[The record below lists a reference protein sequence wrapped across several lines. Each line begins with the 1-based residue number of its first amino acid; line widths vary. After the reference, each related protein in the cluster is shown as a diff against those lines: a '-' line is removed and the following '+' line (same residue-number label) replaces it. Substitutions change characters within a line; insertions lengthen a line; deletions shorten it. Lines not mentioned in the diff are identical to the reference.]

1 MVCVVCMVCGQS
13 VVSLRSVTHLERVR
27 GETSP
32 SLRESPSR
40 PRLLAGS
47 SSSLEVSRVM
57 QSTLEVDRREVE
69 PEACGG

>member
-1 MVCVVCMVCGQS
+1 M
-13 VVSLRSVTHLERVR
+13 
-27 GETSP
+27 SP

-40 PRLLAGS
+40 PLLLAGS

-69 PEACGG
+69 PEAWG